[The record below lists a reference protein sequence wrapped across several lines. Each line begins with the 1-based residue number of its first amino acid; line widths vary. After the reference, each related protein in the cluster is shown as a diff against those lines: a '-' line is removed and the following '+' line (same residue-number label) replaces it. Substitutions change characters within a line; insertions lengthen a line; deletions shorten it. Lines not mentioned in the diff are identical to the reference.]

1 MFICTQRV
9 NIWSSHSIKFEIQAG
24 KEGGVDFS
32 TGQEPMIYKGKNG
45 HLMVVSD
52 YFHVSA

>member
-1 MFICTQRV
+1 MFICAQRV

-52 YFHVSA
+52 YFHISA